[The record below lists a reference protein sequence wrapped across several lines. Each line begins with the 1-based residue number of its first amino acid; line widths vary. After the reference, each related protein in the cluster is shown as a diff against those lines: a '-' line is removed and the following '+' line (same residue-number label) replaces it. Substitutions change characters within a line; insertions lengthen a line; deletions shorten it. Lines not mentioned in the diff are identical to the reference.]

1 VAIIK
6 DILLTIQALISLA
19 LVIVVATQTT
29 KNEGLTGNIGGPV
42 TSSFKGKP
50 GMEEQIR
57 RITIYVC
64 VAWFAISLLTA
75 GVFTA
80 ASIHH

>member
-1 VAIIK
+1 MEILK
-6 DILLTIQALISLA
+6 DSLLALQALTSLA
-19 LVIVVATQTT
+19 LIIVVATQTT

-57 RITIYVC
+57 KITVNVSIF
-64 VAWFAISLLTA
+64 WFVISVITA
-75 GVFTA
+75 GVFA
-80 ASIHH
+80 KF

>member
-1 VAIIK
+1 MLDVIK
-6 DILLTIQALISLA
+6 DILLGIQALVSLA
-19 LVIVVATQTT
+19 LIIVVATQTT

-64 VAWFAISLLTA
+64 VAWFAISLVTA
-75 GVFTA
+75 GVFAATA
-80 ASIHH
+80 K

>member
-1 VAIIK
+1 MG
-6 DILLTIQALISLA
+6 IQALVSLA
-19 LVIVVATQTT
+19 LIIVVATQTT

-57 RITIYVC
+57 KITIYVC
-64 VAWFAISLLTA
+64 IAWFAVSLLTA
-75 GVFTA
+75 GVSTLVSF
-80 ASIHH
+80 HR

>member
-1 VAIIK
+1 MVIVK
-6 DILLTIQALISLA
+6 DILLAIQALTSLA
-19 LVIVVATQTT
+19 LIIVVATQTT

-57 RITIYVC
+57 KITVNVC
-64 VAWFAISLLTA
+64 IAWFVISLITA
-75 GVFTA
+75 GVFA
-80 ASIHH
+80 KF